1 MLTLIN
7 NKTFS
12 VTEKRFDD
20 WQETFEILTLIM
32 QDLNVKLSH
41 VYRVSVFLIPTMW
54 QALLNVLRIF
64 TLLFLLANANV
75 SRTRL
80 DKFKLTILPD
90 FRFVSNR
97 MCFKIQNCNFLLS
110 QLQITVILLL
120 PLPLNPENLNQFLLY
135 RLKFFFIASPK
146 TIN

>member
-7 NKTFS
+7 NKTFL

-41 VYRVSVFLIPTMW
+41 MYRVSVFLIPTMW

-110 QLQITVILLL
+110 QLQSTVILLL
-120 PLPLNPENLNQFLLY
+120 PLPLNPENLSLFLLY